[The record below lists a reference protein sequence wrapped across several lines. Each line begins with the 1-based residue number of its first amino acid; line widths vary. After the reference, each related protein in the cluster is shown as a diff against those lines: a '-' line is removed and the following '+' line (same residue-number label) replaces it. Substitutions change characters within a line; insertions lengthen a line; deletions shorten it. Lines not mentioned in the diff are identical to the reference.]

1 MKSLWQSICVV
12 LFKYNRF
19 YKKNSF
25 GGGGGAGALLGAERF
40 IIKYVQKEGASLL
53 VTEPVSTVY

>member
-12 LFKYNRF
+12 LFKYSRF
-19 YKKNSF
+19 YKKTF
-25 GGGGGAGALLGAERF
+25 FLGGGALLGAERF
-40 IIKYVQKEGASLL
+40 IIKYVQREGASLL